1 MTISNTDTPKTN
13 LRWKIQTQIECMVTI
28 DIHLMANT
36 NILHIANTDTS
47 KLANTDIYSL
57 KHIDTDKLKWP
68 TQNISNGKHLKWRTD
83 TSIGEQRHN
92 FKWQTT
98 EMVNRHISKGQHRHT
113 SNGK

>member
-1 MTISNTDTPKTN
+1 
-13 LRWKIQTQIECMVTI
+13 
-28 DIHLMANT
+28 MANT

-47 KLANTDIYSL
+47 KLANKDIYSL

-83 TSIGEQRHN
+83 TSIGEQRHTCN
-92 FKWQTT
+92 FKWQTI
-98 EMVNRHISKGQHRHT
+98 EMVNRHISKGKHGHT